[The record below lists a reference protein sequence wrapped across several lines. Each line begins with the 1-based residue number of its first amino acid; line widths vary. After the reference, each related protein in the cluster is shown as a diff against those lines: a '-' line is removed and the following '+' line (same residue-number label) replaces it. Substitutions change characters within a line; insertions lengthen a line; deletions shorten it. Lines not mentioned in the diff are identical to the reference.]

1 MSNPTKSKT
10 PSGRHRASGVGDWLP
25 LSQIALRA
33 KIDRETVTKY
43 MRMEGAPA
51 PDDARRYNYRAALAW
66 IEKHAP
72 RVAGNSTELN
82 ELRKTQLR
90 IKNEI
95 AEIDLKVKRGQFFD
109 KREIEPAILK
119 FNTQLTADLQAKFEQ
134 ELPTKY
140 AGKSVAEIQQL
151 NAAAV
156 DWVLTRLK
164 DGQKPIVA
172 EA

>member
-1 MSNPTKSKT
+1 MTAPKKAVSA
-10 PSGRHRASGVGDWLP
+10 GRHRASGVGDWLP
-25 LSQIALRA
+25 MSQIAMRA

-43 MRMEGAPA
+43 LRMEGAPK
-51 PDDARRYNYRAALAW
+51 PDEMRRFNYREALAW
-66 IEKHAP
+66 IEKNAP
-72 RVAGNSTELN
+72 RAAGNSAELN
-82 ELRKTQLR
+82 ELKKTQLR

-119 FNTQLTADLQAKFEQ
+119 FNTQLTQDLQAKFEL

-140 AGKSVAEIQQL
+140 AGKTVAEIQQM

-156 DWVLTRLK
+156 DWVLNRLK
-164 DGQKPIVA
+164 EGQQPITIT
-172 EA
+172 E